1 MKILILGAT
10 GMAGHTISLYFIE
23 SGYKV
28 TTLSRHPFPFGNNI
42 TGDATDFTFLKKV
55 IGTNSYD
62 VIINCIGIL
71 NKDAEENQY
80 SAVLLNSLLPR
91 AIVEWTKTTKTKLIH
106 MSTDCVFAGNTG
118 PYSENSIPDGISI
131 YDRSKALG
139 EVNDFKNLTFRN
151 SIIGPDMN
159 PNGIGLFNWFMKQK
173 KPILG
178 YSEAIWT
185 GVTTLTLAKAMKCA
199 INQNLT
205 GLYNLVNNDSIN
217 KFDLLELFNKNFR
230 DSSVDITKSNQL
242 KMDKTLINT
251 RNDFTFVVP
260 SYEKM
265 IEEMKSW
272 VVDHKDIYPEFNLYN
287 NEE

>member
-1 MKILILGAT
+1 MNILILGGT

-23 SGYKV
+23 KGYNV
-28 TTLSRHPFPFGNNI
+28 TTFSRKPFPFCNNI
-42 TGDATDFTFLKKV
+42 IGDAKDLSFLNKV
-55 IGTNSYD
+55 IADNSYD

-71 NKDAEENQY
+71 NLDAENNQY
-80 SAVLLNSLLPR
+80 SAILLNSLLPK
-91 AIVEWTKTTKTKLIH
+91 AIVEWTKNTKTKFIH

-131 YDRSKALG
+131 YDRTKALG
-139 EVNDFKNLTFRN
+139 EINDSKNLTFRN

-173 KPILG
+173 KPIIG

-185 GVTTLTLAKAMKCA
+185 GVTTLTLAKAMEHA

-205 GLYNLVNNDSIN
+205 GLYNLVNNDSIS
-217 KFDLLELFNKNFR
+217 KYDLLNLFNKYFR
-230 DSSVDITKSNQL
+230 DSSIDIVESDQIKV
-242 KMDKTLINT
+242 DKTLLNT
-251 RNDFTFVVP
+251 RSDFSFLIP

-265 IEEMKSW
+265 ISEMHNW
-272 VVDHKDIYPEFNLYN
+272 VINHKDIYPEINL
-287 NEE
+287 